1 MIWKRPI
8 LDVSTG
14 NMMKILYD
22 RDIREPLFF
31 FLEEVYG
38 KVRFFEEKVIG
49 RSRADVMMVIEHA
62 LVGIEIKSDADSYT
76 RLKGQVRDYNRFF
89 DYNYIKFHFIDFQ
102 NQNFYQSFSPIELNE
117 ELNNEYVKKSFDEK
131 QEMQSKKFDEQ
142 KYKDLICNEQIRLAN
157 LLFTNYNPFFV
168 TTNENNSS
176 LLNNE
181 MNPNL
186 DRQLMYI
193 SRKKKIF
200 EIVKTNKKIGRLKK
214 NSTKKGKHNNLSED
228 NLIRKIKRKFL
239 ENLRIYI
246 NNEYR
251 KFFLNKKLHKIKG
264 NNC

>member
-1 MIWKRPI
+1 
-8 LDVSTG
+8 
-14 NMMKILYD
+14 
-22 RDIREPLFF
+22 
-31 FLEEVYG
+31 
-38 KVRFFEEKVIG
+38 
-49 RSRADVMMVIEHA
+49 MV
-62 LVGIEIKSDADSYT
+62 
-76 RLKGQVRDYNRFF
+76 QFF